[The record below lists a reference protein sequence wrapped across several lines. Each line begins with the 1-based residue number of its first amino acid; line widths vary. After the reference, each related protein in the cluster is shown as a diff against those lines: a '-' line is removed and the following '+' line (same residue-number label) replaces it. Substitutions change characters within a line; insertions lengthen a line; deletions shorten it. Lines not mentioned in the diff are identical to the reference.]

1 MIRWFTEN
9 GVAANLLAGII
20 IIAGFFIASTMK
32 LELFPNLD
40 LDTIKINVAYPGAAP
55 SEVET
60 GIIELIEDR
69 IQSIEGIKKI
79 NAYASEN
86 IGTVVV
92 EVERNYHKRNIRDQI
107 KSEIDTINNFPEQA
121 EEPRV
126 EEINIRNEVISL
138 AIYGDTDP
146 LTLKKVA
153 EYIKDELNYQKG
165 ISQVD
170 IKAYPELEISI
181 FVSENILN
189 QYNITLETVAQ
200 AIRSEAVDIPGGII
214 KSEEGE
220 ILIRTKAKAYTQSD
234 FEAIPVL
241 KQADGSTLRISDL
254 GTVVDGFSDT
264 KITSLFNG
272 QRSIMLRIFAVGN
285 QNALEVSEAVR
296 EFAADI
302 QSTLPEGIHIEPFRD
317 FTFYLK
323 SRLNMLIENGIYGLI
338 LVFIIL
344 TLFLRPS
351 LAFFVMLGIPI
362 SFLGAFIVLPV
373 FDVTINLASL
383 FGFILVLG
391 IVVDDAII
399 VGESIFTEFQKQG
412 GPGVNASVIGAKRVS
427 IPVTF
432 AVLTTIVAFI
442 PILTIPGFL
451 GKFFFPI
458 PIVVIATLIG
468 SLVESKL
475 VLPYHLTLCKV
486 GVGKQKE
493 LNWFQKKQRA
503 IANALEKFIDEKYRP
518 VLIKSIERR
527 YTLLASF
534 VAILMIML
542 SFLIG
547 NHLKFVFFP
556 PVPSD
561 YILAKVTMP
570 EGTPYHVTAKAIEQM
585 EDGLNKLSQE
595 IIDMGYGQPFD
606 NSVVTIGGTNFDG
619 SGGPMGEGF
628 SMRSENVGEIA
639 VELYKREDLANGGD
653 IEALSAP
660 NLANR
665 WRELIGSIVGAE
677 EISFDANAAG
687 SAGEA
692 INIQIS
698 GKDLNRLE
706 IVSEKL
712 KTLLYDYEGIFDI
725 KDSFRGGKSE
735 VQIKLKLSAESLGL
749 TQSSVGSQV
758 RAAFYG
764 IEAQRIQRASDDI
777 KVKVRYPKDESIRSQ
792 NLDNLLIQLPSGE
805 KVPLNTVADY
815 SIEEGFS
822 SIRRIDQR
830 RVINIT
836 ADADKSKANL
846 ELIRADLIGNK
857 NEKGSID
864 EILATYP
871 EIKWSFEGEAREQSD
886 IFSSLI
892 QKTLL
897 ALFII
902 YALLAI
908 PLKSYIQPVIVM
920 SVIPF
925 GLIGAIGGHFIL
937 NQPVSILSILGFVA
951 LTGVVVNDSLVMI
964 DYINKKR
971 LEGTGIKEAIEQ
983 SGVARFRPILLT
995 SLTTFAGLLPILF
1008 ETSLQAQFLIPMAIS
1023 LSFGVLFATFIT
1035 LLLVP
1040 AFYTMVNDFLSLFSS
1055 DSDQA

>member
-9 GVAANLLAGII
+9 GVAANLLAGIVV
-20 IIAGFFIASTMK
+20 IAGFFFASTIK

-40 LDTIKINVAYPGAAP
+40 LDSIKINTVYPGAAP

-69 IQSIEGIKKI
+69 IQNIEGIKKI

-92 EVERNYHKRNIRDQI
+92 EVERNYDTKNIRDQI
-107 KSEIDTINNFPEQA
+107 KSEIDTITNFPEQA

-138 AIYGDTDP
+138 AIYGDTDSR
-146 LTLKKVA
+146 TLKQIA
-153 EYIKDELNYQKG
+153 EYIKDELNFQKG

-181 FVSENILN
+181 LIPKDVLN
-189 QYNITLETVAQ
+189 EYNITLETVAQ

-220 ILIRTKAKAYTQSD
+220 LLIRTKAKAYSQSD

-241 KQADGSTLRISDL
+241 KNSDGGIIRISDL
-254 GTVVDGFSDT
+254 GTVVDGFADT

-272 QRSIMLRIFAVGN
+272 KRSIMLRVFSVGD
-285 QNALEVSEAVR
+285 QSALDVSQDVR
-296 EFAADI
+296 EFTSSI
-302 QSTLPEGIHIEPFRD
+302 QSTLPEGIYVEPFRD

-362 SFLGAFIVLPV
+362 SFLGAFIILPV

-399 VGESIFTEFQKQG
+399 VGESVFTEFQKHG
-412 GPGVNASVIGAKRVS
+412 GPGINASVAGTKRVS

-451 GKFFFPI
+451 GKFFYPI

-486 GVGKQKE
+486 GVQNRKQ
-493 LNWFQKKQRA
+493 LNWFQRKQRN
-503 IANALEKFIDEKYRP
+503 IADSLERFINTKYRP
-518 VLIKSIERR
+518 ILKKSIERR

-534 VAILMIML
+534 VAILAIML

-570 EGTPYHVTAKAIEQM
+570 EGSPYSVTEKAIEQM
-585 EDGLNKLSQE
+585 ETALGKLSQE
-595 IIDMGYGQPFD
+595 IMDMGYGQAFD
-606 NSVVTIGGTNFDG
+606 NIVVTIGGTNFDG
-619 SGGPMGEGF
+619 SGGPMGEG
-628 SMRSENVGEIA
+628 SSIRSENIGEIA
-639 VELYKREDLANGGD
+639 VELFKREDLANGGN
-653 IEALSAP
+653 IETVSAP

-665 WRELIGSIVGAE
+665 WRELIGPIIGAE
-677 EISFDANAAG
+677 DLSFDSNAAG

-692 INIQIS
+692 INIQLS
-698 GKDLNRLE
+698 AKDLNRLE
-706 IVSEKL
+706 LVSEKL
-712 KTLLYDYEGIFDI
+712 KTLLYKYEGLYDI
-725 KDSFRGGKSE
+725 KDSFSGGKNE
-735 VQIKLKLSAESLGL
+735 VQIKLKPSAESLGL
-749 TQSSVGSQV
+749 TQSAVGSQV

-777 KVKVRYPKDESIRSQ
+777 KVKVRYPKNERIHSQ
-792 NLDNLLIQLPSGE
+792 DLDTLLIQLPSGE
-805 KVPLNTVADY
+805 KVPLNTVANY
-815 SIEEGFS
+815 SIDEGFS

-830 RVINIT
+830 RVINVT

-846 ELIRADLIGNK
+846 DLIRADLMGNK
-857 NEKGSID
+857 DIEGLID
-864 EILATYP
+864 QVLATYP
-871 EIKWSFEGEAREQSD
+871 DIKWSFEGEAREQSD

-897 ALFII
+897 AMFII

-925 GLIGAIGGHFIL
+925 GLIGAIGGHVIL

-971 LEGTGIKEAIEQ
+971 LDGIGIKVAIEQ

-1008 ETSLQAQFLIPMAIS
+1008 ETSLQAQFLIPMATS

-1040 AFYTMVNDFLSLFSS
+1040 AFYTIVNDFMQLFSS

>member
-20 IIAGFFIASTMK
+20 IIAGFFIASTIK

-40 LDTIKINVAYPGAAP
+40 LDSIKINTVYPGAAP

-69 IQSIEGIKKI
+69 IQNIEGIKKI
-79 NAYASEN
+79 TAYASEN
-86 IGTVVV
+86 IGTVIV
-92 EVERNYHKRNIRDQI
+92 EVERNYDTNNIRDQI
-107 KSEIDTINNFPEQA
+107 KSEIDTITNFPEQA

-146 LTLKKVA
+146 LTLKQVA
-153 EYIKDELNYQKG
+153 EYIKDELNFQKG

-181 FVSENILN
+181 LVSEDVLN
-189 QYNITLETVAQ
+189 EYNITLETVAQ

-214 KSEEGE
+214 KSQEGE
-220 ILIRTKAKAYTQSD
+220 ILIRTKAKAYSQSD

-241 KQADGSTLRISDL
+241 KNSDGSTVRIADL
-254 GTVVDGFSDT
+254 GTVVDGFSET

-272 QRSIMLRIFAVGN
+272 QRSIMLRIFSIGD
-285 QNALEVSEAVR
+285 QSALEVSEDVR
-296 EFAADI
+296 KFASSI

-362 SFLGAFIVLPV
+362 SFLGAFIILPV

-399 VGESIFTEFQKQG
+399 VGESVFTEFQKHG
-412 GPGVNASVIGAKRVS
+412 GPGVNASVAGAKRVS

-486 GVGKQKE
+486 GAQNRKE
-493 LNWFQKKQRA
+493 LNWLQRKQRT
-503 IANALEKFIDEKYRP
+503 IADALENFIDTKYRP
-518 VLIKSIERR
+518 ILKKSIERR

-534 VAILMIML
+534 VAVLIITL

-570 EGTPYHVTAKAIEQM
+570 EGTPYKVTEQAVQQM
-585 EDGLNKLSQE
+585 EAGLDELSQE
-595 IIDMGYGQPFD
+595 IIGMGYGQAFD
-606 NSVVTIGGTNFDG
+606 NIVVTIGGTNFDG
-619 SGGPMGEGF
+619 SGGPMGEG
-628 SMRSENVGEIA
+628 SSIRSENIGEIA
-639 VELYKREDLANGGD
+639 VELFKREELANGGN
-653 IEALSAP
+653 IEILSAP
-660 NLANR
+660 NLAIR
-665 WRELIGSIVGAE
+665 WREIIGPIIGAE
-677 EISFDANAAG
+677 DLSFDANAAG
-687 SAGEA
+687 SAGES

-706 IVSEKL
+706 IVSQKL
-712 KTLLYDYEGIFDI
+712 RTLLYNYQGLYDI
-725 KDSFRGGKSE
+725 KDSFLGGKNE
-735 VQIKLKLSAESLGL
+735 VQIKLKPSAESMGL
-749 TQSSVGSQV
+749 TQSAVGSQV

-777 KVKVRYPKDESIRSQ
+777 KVKVRYPKNERMRSQ
-792 NLDNLLIQLPSGE
+792 DLDSLLIQLPTGE

-830 RVINIT
+830 RVINVT

-846 ELIRADLIGNK
+846 ELIRADLMGNK
-857 NEKGSID
+857 NETGLID
-864 EILATYP
+864 QVLATYP
-871 EIKWSFEGEAREQSD
+871 DIKWSFEGEAREQSD

-897 ALFII
+897 AMFII

-908 PLKSYIQPVIVM
+908 PLKSYIQPIIVM

-971 LEGTGIKEAIEQ
+971 LDGIEIKVAIEQ

-1008 ETSLQAQFLIPMAIS
+1008 ETSLQAQFLIPMATS

-1040 AFYTMVNDFLSLFSS
+1040 AFYTIVNDVIQLFSS
-1055 DSDQA
+1055 DSDPT